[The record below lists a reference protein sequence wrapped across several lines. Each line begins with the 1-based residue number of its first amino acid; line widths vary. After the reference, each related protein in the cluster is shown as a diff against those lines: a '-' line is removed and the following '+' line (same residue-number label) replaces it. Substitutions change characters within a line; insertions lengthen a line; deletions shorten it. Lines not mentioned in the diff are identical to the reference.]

1 MHKVYRAKRAIL
13 RSGRRDRLLW
23 LYGKFGFKTIESIAG
38 YLRRQLAEL
47 AKERDTAALSA
58 QIHSNRYNGT
68 LFAGLNGVVVKS
80 HGSSSERGFAF
91 AILQGREYAASQL
104 TMTCTQILARK

>member
-1 MHKVYRAKRAIL
+1 MHRVYLAERAIL

-23 LYGKFGFKTIESIAG
+23 LCGKFGFKTIQSIAG

-47 AKERDTAALSA
+47 ANERDTAALSA
-58 QIHSNRYNGT
+58 QIDSDRYNGA
-68 LFAGLNGVVVKS
+68 LFAGLNGVVVES
-80 HGSSSERGFAF
+80 HGSTCERGLAF